1 MYKFIKQ
8 NQFKFINFDI
18 KGYDEEG
25 QKIYPDAKE
34 IPFAWQNKTFEEL
47 DKLYNKSKTPKKLY
61 LIRATGH
68 LIFDTDEEIAYE
80 KLTKILKEL
89 NLYNKDSITLSTSGD
104 KHYYK
109 RHFWFKIE
117 DEQFKNM
124 RKQELNKEKKDEK
137 LEIFINGTSGLA
149 ERAETELKNIS
160 VLTFKDYKK
169 IVNIYCDDLSDD
181 DNYDYE
187 EKEDEKEEEEVKKP
201 VKKIKPVS
209 NNEDNLELI
218 KILDNLKNIRF
229 ENYDYWLILYFI
241 FVNEG
246 YDLEIFDLYSKKRGG
261 KKYDKQKNDSILKN
275 IKPKKGYT
283 IATLYLWLKED
294 NLNAFKEIQLE
305 RTDLIKIFSNPE
317 NNYELGN
324 LYYNYNPNKYVRSEI
339 TGIWYEYN
347 NNNILILRGKNEP
360 SSLHNSITETYL
372 KIVKEQL
379 ILLLKKKDKLTEED
393 QKKEK
398 ILNTFKDKYA
408 GKSQVINNIKK
419 YLPHLYNVENIDD
432 KLDSNVNLF
441 AFNNMLYDNSIKS
454 FREIIPYDFITK
466 TTKYDINLKSNKEIR
481 TKIINLIK
489 SMFETEE
496 MYIYHLRTIALS
508 MFGNHNES
516 FYINSG
522 SGRNGKGLCSQLVEK
537 SFGSYF
543 YQGESTFYTT
553 VYRSDRPNPTLYNL
567 KGVRYFLTTEPEAN
581 EDTKFNIGMVKS
593 TTGRD
598 TITTRDLN
606 KSNISYTPQ
615 FTPFMQCNKKPKID
629 KIDNAI
635 KGRFKIINFPFSFV
649 DNPEKPNEKMIDTTL
664 KSSINEEWYNEFMLL
679 LLETNEK
686 MPKKIDIPKE
696 VENNINEYLNEVN
709 IIKDWLI
716 DTFEFT
722 GEFKKKTSDFRSKE
736 LLELYNNSGRQHLT
750 PQKFNNFIKM
760 IDEIKKVT
768 YGGSDYY
775 RGLKFKQVNDDEI

>member
-1 MYKFIKQ
+1 MYNFIKQ
-8 NQFKFINFDI
+8 NQIKFVNFDI
-18 KGYDEEG
+18 KGYDDKG
-25 QKIYPDAKE
+25 IKIYPKLMPD
-34 IPFAWQNKTFEEL
+34 WQNKEFEEL
-47 DKLYNKSKTPKKLY
+47 DELYKKNKLPKKLFLMRPTDY
-61 LIRATGH
+61 
-68 LIFDTDEEIAYE
+68 LIFDTDAEEHYL
-80 KLTKILKEL
+80 KLTRILKEL
-89 NLYNKDSITLSTSGD
+89 NLYNEDSITISTTGD

-109 RHFWFKIE
+109 RHFWYKIE
-117 DEQFKNM
+117 DKQFEKM
-124 RKQELNKEKKDEK
+124 NKHYINKMET
-137 LEIFINGTSGLA
+137 FVNGTSGIA
-149 ERAETELKNIS
+149 ERAETEIKNTS
-160 VLTFKDYKK
+160 VLTYKNYQK
-169 IVNIYCDDLSDD
+169 IVNLFCDELSDD
-181 DNYDYE
+181 ENFDFE
-187 EKEDEKEEEEVKKP
+187 EKEEEKEKEEQIEEKN
-201 VKKIKPVS
+201 KIVPNNKDVS
-209 NNEDNLELI
+209 ELI
-218 KILDNLKNIRF
+218 KILDNLKKIRF
-229 ENYDYWLILYFI
+229 ENFDYWLILYFI
-241 FVNEG
+241 FINEA
-246 YDLEIFDLYSKKRGG
+246 YDLNIFDLYSKNRGG
-261 KKYDKQKNDSILKN
+261 KKYNKEKNEAILKN

-294 NLNAFKEIQLE
+294 NLSVFKEIQLE
-305 RTDLIKIFSNPE
+305 RKDLIKIFSNPE

-324 LYYNYNPNKYVRSEI
+324 LYYNYNPNKYVRSESL
-339 TGIWYEYN
+339 GMWYEFN

-372 KIVKEQL
+372 NIIKEQL
-379 ILLLKKKDKLTEED
+379 ILLLKKKDKQTEED
-393 QKKEK
+393 IKKEK
-398 ILNTFKDKYA
+398 ILNTFKDKFA

-432 KLDSNVNLF
+432 KIDSNVNLF
-441 AFNNMLYDNSIKS
+441 AFNNILYDNTIKK
-454 FREIIPYDFITK
+454 FREIKPDDYITK
-466 TTKYDINLKSNKEIR
+466 TTKYDINLKSNPEIR
-481 TKIINLIK
+481 QKITNLIK

-581 EDTKFNIGMVKS
+581 EETKFNIGVVKS

-649 DNPEKPNEKMIDTTL
+649 DNPEKPNEKLIDTSL

-679 LLETNEK
+679 LIEINEK

-709 IIKDWLI
+709 IIKDWLT
-716 DTFEFT
+716 DTFELT
-722 GEFKKKTSDFRSKE
+722 GEFKKKTCDIRAKE

-760 IDEIKKVT
+760 IEEIKKIT

-775 RGLKFKQVNDDEI
+775 RGLKFKQVNDDEF